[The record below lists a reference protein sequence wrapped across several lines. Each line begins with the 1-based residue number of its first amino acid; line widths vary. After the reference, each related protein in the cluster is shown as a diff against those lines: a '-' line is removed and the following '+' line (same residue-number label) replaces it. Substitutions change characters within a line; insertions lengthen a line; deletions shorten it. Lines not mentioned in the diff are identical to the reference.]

1 MNQARVG
8 FVTANPQRR
17 LGQAGGGAFGGFFVE
32 FFPQRRYVTE
42 PGGEAPL
49 LATQVRRH
57 VGGDHGGFHQ
67 ERADA
72 AHRVGQSAAFGRDTG
87 PAGTDQ
93 DGGREVFLERRRTLL
108 QAIAALV
115 QAVTGQVKRQNGFAT
130 IQAQVN
136 AQVRVELVDGRTVA
150 LRGAQF
156 VDDGVLDLQR
166 AEVGVVDTRAMA
178 AEFDG
183 QGAVIEHVVLPLDVQ
198 HAVVQV
204 FGVLHLETLE
214 HQQHAVGQARP
225 QAQAIS
231 GFHGGHAAYG
241 RGVLPRFLKA
251 KPDGFLDEQ
260 AFKAFRASEEEFE
273 TIGHGNSEP
282 LLSGPATHCRPGFQ
296 SGAFL
301 EERPRG
307 TKVCRSTP
315 AARVK

>member
-1 MNQARVG
+1 MAADAHALAQVRGAGEHRGFPVEASLTQAFAKVLVEVEQARLVAQTLAVWWVADHQAFLVLVRTRLEGRDFTLVDLDPLTEAGTLDVVAARLNQARVG

-166 AEVGVVDTRAMA
+166 AEVGVVDT
-178 AEFDG
+178 
-183 QGAVIEHVVLPLDVQ
+183 
-198 HAVVQV
+198 
-204 FGVLHLETLE
+204 
-214 HQQHAVGQARP
+214 
-225 QAQAIS
+225 
-231 GFHGGHAAYG
+231 
-241 RGVLPRFLKA
+241 
-251 KPDGFLDEQ
+251 
-260 AFKAFRASEEEFE
+260 
-273 TIGHGNSEP
+273 
-282 LLSGPATHCRPGFQ
+282 
-296 SGAFL
+296 
-301 EERPRG
+301 
-307 TKVCRSTP
+307 
-315 AARVK
+315 